1 MSVSDNEIDF
11 LMAALGVTD
20 GSLMDLRKQ
29 YFERRENGTLPI
41 FDSADQTNLDDLVAL
56 IGTGTIAAQRGEKI
70 ELDGTASSYDLTH
83 DVGRKV
89 SLQYFT
95 SSDEQAMV
103 ATKHLSDTQIRVSA
117 QVLLDGYVILH

>member
-83 DVGRKV
+83 DVGREV

-95 SSDEQAMV
+95 SSNEQAMV